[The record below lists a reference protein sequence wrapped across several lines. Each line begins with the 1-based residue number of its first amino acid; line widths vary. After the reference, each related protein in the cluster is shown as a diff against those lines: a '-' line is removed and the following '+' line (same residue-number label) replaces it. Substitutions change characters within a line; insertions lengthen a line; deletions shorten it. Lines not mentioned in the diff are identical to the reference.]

1 MHALLELLD
10 HGHDGHPRWVV
21 LDAGDAREAAALTRL
36 LEQESERRGY
46 VPIPVTS
53 FMKVRAR
60 LEGDLRHRTL
70 LLIGD
75 EDELASRALVE
86 AAAACA
92 RPHVLV
98 TFARRRAAHQSVA
111 VVREAR
117 AVYGAPPLAVR
128 RTQPPVAP
136 DSVRQLDRTAR
147 AADLAA
153 AGRHAAAERVMRE
166 AMAALERR
174 RDEAN
179 AGRVAIALGRLLLE
193 RGRAAAADV
202 AFEQSAGLAQ
212 KGGDRL
218 LAIEARVWTARTRA
232 EAGRSSEA
240 ESLLRA
246 LLLTVRESATPMRA
260 WIESELAHC
269 LLWQGREREALALA
283 VGADLPVSA
292 AESPAVCHP
301 NAQACALGA
310 PASAW
315 PGRSAPEA
323 REGRQVGPGVVP
335 VGPHTAEAGEG
346 PPFIQMLAGAAQVE
360 VLIAG
365 GRLFDAGQR
374 ARAALDLAQ
383 RATDPMAALIAETA
397 HLRVLTAT
405 GDLELA
411 RERLNAVL
419 RRARQ
424 LHLPLRALQ
433 ARLIWWGA
441 LQRASLAPD
450 AEAERRTIAR
460 LARAAPPLLRRRV
473 EQLAA
478 GNVTSAAAEVD
489 RCARDLAA
497 LPLLRI
503 AQEEDDDRAALER
516 IIDVVGKQART
527 SRIEIQSGDAGV
539 VSATAGTGAGL
550 PPRLGAR
557 SLDTG
562 LVIGPERVEGGWE
575 TAVPVRYGNRV
586 TGAVACRWPVDGEPP
601 ADMPYLLE
609 IVAAI
614 VAPRLYA
621 LQSRRREVVQAAV
634 AIPELVGA
642 SNAMAEV
649 RHAVTR
655 AAASPFSVLVEG
667 ESGVG
672 KELIARAIHHLS
684 PRRDRRFCDV
694 NCAAL
699 PDDLVESE
707 LFGHARGAFTGAI
720 VERRG
725 LFEEAHGGT
734 LFLDEL
740 PDLSLRAQA
749 KLLRALQQSEI
760 RRVGEGFARKVD
772 IRLVT
777 ATNRSLA
784 REVAEGRFRQDLLY
798 RLDVIRIRIPP
809 LRERPEDIAVLA
821 EHFWRTAAD
830 RAATRAVLSHPALA
844 ELSRYHWPGN
854 VRELQNVM
862 SALAVA
868 APERGL
874 VRPSLLP
881 SAITGATPVTAI
893 RLSEARRQFERRFVE
908 VALARAAGSRSKA
921 AAQLGVS
928 RQGLLKLM
936 ARLGLA
942 NP

>member
-1 MHALLELLD
+1 MQALLELLD

-75 EDELASRALVE
+75 EDELAGRALVE

-98 TFARRRAAHQSVA
+98 TFARRRAAHQPVA

-117 AVYGAPPLAVR
+117 AIYGAPPLAVR
-128 RTQPPVAP
+128 RTEPPVAP

-147 AADLAA
+147 ASELAA

-193 RGRAAAADV
+193 RGQAAAADV
-202 AFEQSAGLAQ
+202 VFEQSAGLAQ

-218 LAIEARVWTARTRA
+218 LAIEARVWSARARA

-246 LLLTVRESATPMRA
+246 LLLTVHESTPMRA
-260 WIESELAHC
+260 WIEAELAHC
-269 LLWQGREREALALA
+269 LLWQGREREALTLV
-283 VGADLPVSA
+283 VGADPQ
-292 AESPAVCHP
+292 E
-301 NAQACALGA
+301 ALTVGA
-310 PASAW
+310 KL
-315 PGRSAPEA
+315 E
-323 REGRQVGPGVVP
+323 VGPYVQSGD
-335 VGPHTAEAGEG
+335 GPS
-346 PPFIQMLAGAAQVE
+346 FIHMLAGAAQVE
-360 VLIAG
+360 VLVAG

-374 ARAALDLAQ
+374 ARAALELAE

-397 HLRVLTAT
+397 HLRVLAAT
-405 GDLELA
+405 GDLELT

-433 ARLIWWGA
+433 ARLIWCGA
-441 LQRASLAPD
+441 LQHASLASD
-450 AEAERRTIAR
+450 ARAERRTIAR

-478 GNVTSAAAEVD
+478 GNVTAAAAEVD
-489 RCARDLAA
+489 RCARGLAA

-516 IIDVVGKQART
+516 IIDVVAKQART
-527 SRIEIQSGDAGV
+527 SRIEIQSGNAGV

-586 TGAVACRWPVDGEPP
+586 TGAVACRWPVDGKPP
-601 ADMPYLLE
+601 ADMPHLLE

-621 LQSRRREVVQAAV
+621 LQARRREVVQAAV
-634 AIPELVGA
+634 AIPELVGV
-642 SNAMAEV
+642 SDAMAEV

-655 AAASPFSVLVEG
+655 AAASPFAVLVEG

-749 KLLRALQQSEI
+749 KLLRALQQGEI

-798 RLDVIRIRIPP
+798 RLDVIRIRVPP

-821 EHFWRTAAD
+821 EHFWPTAAD

-868 APERGL
+868 APARGL

-881 SAITGATPVTAI
+881 PAITGATAVTAL

-908 VALARAAGSRSKA
+908 VALARAGGSRTKA

-936 ARLGLA
+936 TRLGIESRERQIE
-942 NP
+942 